1 MVSTPDPTT
10 AKKAAKNCKAPT
22 DDSELRELL
31 GASHTLGGTGTG
43 KPPGS
48 SNSRQAGVRDAEIAR
63 PMLTHLA
70 DNPVD
75 TDRVLR
81 EGTEEKERKNLASLL
96 EMALDAT
103 RSRCRPIL
111 QDPGDVQRSAGT

>member
-31 GASHTLGGTGTG
+31 GASHTLGGTGT
-43 KPPGS
+43 
-48 SNSRQAGVRDAEIAR
+48 
-63 PMLTHLA
+63 A